1 MKATRKEL
9 GVAVQDCTSA
19 VEYLHHGYSTPIF
32 HFDLKLSNVLLD
44 QDMSMDWK
52 VWFRERGD
60 VYSYGITLMEIGDI
74 HWKKATHEMFTREMN
89 LKQRIENSIQHT
101 IN

>member
-1 MKATRKEL
+1 MTL
-9 GVAVQDCTSA
+9 DIQT
-19 VEYLHHGYSTPIF
+19 HGYRKDITIRVF
-32 HFDLKLSNVLLD
+32 LKGLSFLI
-44 QDMSMDWK
+44 QSMDWK